1 MACRFRSAPDA
12 NGVTAKLMHGAS
24 MRHRVGLL
32 AKARATA
39 GFVGF
44 VRNWPSHYWA
54 THGWT
59 RPTRLV
65 YELRNGLLLE
75 ARPRTLDA
83 AVLKDVFFHQIYAR
97 HGGTILDNA
106 IILDI
111 GAHIGAFS
119 ASAARAARG
128 VTVYAFEPAPEN
140 LELLSNN
147 VARNR
152 LSNVRVSAQAVSGR
166 PGTRQLHLSDSPAG
180 HSLHGHEPSE
190 RQLAVETVT
199 LDEILSRHAM
209 DAVDLLKMDC
219 EGAEYEILEG
229 ASTETLNRLRRIA
242 MEVHTLDESRTP
254 ARLAT
259 MLEGHGFNVRL
270 ESKGD
275 STAMIWASRK

>member
-1 MACRFRSAPDA
+1 
-12 NGVTAKLMHGAS
+12 VIAKLVYGAP
-24 MRHRVGLL
+24 MRHRVGVLD
-32 AKARATA
+32 KARATA
-39 GFVGF
+39 GFIGF
-44 VRNWPSHYWA
+44 VRNWSSHYWA

-83 AVLKDVFFHQIYAR
+83 AVLKDVFFHQIYGQ
-97 HGGTILDNA
+97 HGGSIQDNW

-147 VARNR
+147 IARNR
-152 LSNVRVSAQAVSGR
+152 LSNVRLSPQAVSGQR
-166 PGTRQLHLSDSPAG
+166 GVRQLHLSDSPAG
-180 HSLHGHEPSE
+180 HSLHGTAPAD
-190 RQLAVETVT
+190 RQLSVESVT
-199 LDEILSRHAM
+199 LEEILSRHAIES
-209 DAVDLLKMDC
+209 VDLLKMDC
-219 EGAEYEILEG
+219 EGAEYEILET
-229 ASTETLNRLRRIA
+229 ASPETLSRIRRIA

-254 ARLAT
+254 ARLAAL
-259 MLEGHGFNVRL
+259 LESLGFNVTV
-270 ESKGD
+270 ESKDD
-275 STAMIWASRK
+275 STAMIWAGRK